1 LKQSASSP
9 APDAALIV
17 VGAGPAGLM
26 AALQAAW
33 RGADVLLLDANPAPG
48 RKLLVTGSGRCNLTN
63 VGVAPERYI
72 SHSGSQAWLQEV
84 LQRFGRAELLQT
96 LEDIN
101 LLTFATPDGWYYP
114 RSQSAQA
121 VVEAFGAALEQAG
134 VRLRMNAR
142 LKDLQVSQTGFHLR
156 LEDGTHLHCPRLIL
170 TPGGKAYPALG
181 SRGDCLP
188 LLQALGHRLQPVYPA
203 LAPVL
208 TDPRPLHKLQG
219 LRFDVTA
226 TLWQGSN
233 KLAHTFGNLIV
244 TEWGLNGPAVMD
256 LSHAISTRPGQA
268 LTLTLD
274 LLPEQ
279 AGEDFE
285 RLLQRQ
291 QAQFTPLR
299 VLLGT
304 LLPPKAAPVLLERA
318 GLPLNAAP
326 ASLSAAALQ
335 NLRQNMHNIALE
347 VRGVRGFE
355 YAQVSTGGV
364 PLNEVDPHS
373 LQSTLHNGLFLAGEV
388 LDVIGPCGG
397 YNLQFAFS
405 SGAIAGQS
413 AAA

>member
-1 LKQSASSP
+1 LKRSASSP
-9 APDAALIV
+9 TPDAALIV

-33 RGADVLLLDANPAPG
+33 HGSEVLLLDANPAPG

-63 VGVAPERYI
+63 AGVAAERYI
-72 SHSGSQAWLQEV
+72 SSSGSPTWLQTM
-84 LQRFGRAELLQT
+84 LQRFGRPELLQT
-96 LEDIN
+96 LEEIG

-121 VVEAFGAALEQAG
+121 VVEAFGAALHQAG
-134 VRLRMNAR
+134 VRQRMSAR
-142 LKDLQVSQTGFHLR
+142 LNDLHPTAHGFALH
-156 LEDGTHLHCPRLIL
+156 LEDGTTLHCSRLIL
-170 TPGGKAYPALG
+170 APGGKAYPALG

-188 LLQALGHRLQPVYPA
+188 LLQALGHSLLPVYPA

-219 LRFDVTA
+219 LRFDVGA
-226 TLWQGSN
+226 TLYQGETV
-233 KLAHTFGNLIV
+233 LTRTFGNLIV

-268 LTLTLD
+268 LTLSLD
-274 LLPEQ
+274 LLPGTLGQ
-279 AGEDFE
+279 DFE
-285 RLLQRQ
+285 RLLQRKPLQ
-291 QAQFTPLR
+291 STPLR

-304 LLPPKAAPVLLERA
+304 LLPPKATPMLLERA
-318 GLPLNAAP
+318 GLPLNATY
-326 ASLSAAALQ
+326 SQLSAAALQ
-335 NLRQNMHNIALE
+335 RLRDSLHNIALE

-364 PLNEVDPHS
+364 PLSEVDPQS
-373 LQSTLHNGLFLAGEV
+373 MQSTLHPGLFLAGEV
-388 LDVIGPCGG
+388 LDVTGPCGG

-405 SGAIAGQS
+405 SGAIAGQ
-413 AAA
+413 AAAA